1 MPALDHYRPR
11 GDSAVNGNHELVSL
25 ALVTALTF
33 LISLA
38 AVLVLRHYGVFTI
51 PKLPAGL
58 SQ

>member
-1 MPALDHYRPR
+1 M
-11 GDSAVNGNHELVSL
+11 NGNTDLVSV

-58 SQ
+58 GQ